1 LFEDAVRSIMI
12 FSPLKLPLAKINTSM
27 LLPIAAGLLIF
38 GCSAPRENAPA
49 KSDAAPASETVIA
62 SNGGATSVDAKTSS
76 NAPLTASEEDELRR
90 QIESNWNV
98 GEWATSPEATGMEV
112 ELRLSLLPDGT
123 IADVKLLNDRPG
135 DATFQKVADSAIR
148 AVKISSP
155 LRLPP
160 GREYSAMI
168 LRFRPDWQHP

>member
-1 LFEDAVRSIMI
+1 LTALIGGAVRAIMI
-12 FSPLKLPLAKINTSM
+12 SNSLKLPLGKINPSM
-27 LLPIAAGLLIF
+27 LLPIVAGLLIV
-38 GCSAPRENAPA
+38 GCSAPHEDAPA
-49 KSDAAPASETVIA
+49 NSDVAPASEA
-62 SNGGATSVDAKTSS
+62 VDAKTSS
-76 NAPLTASEEDELRR
+76 DAPLTASEEDELRR

-98 GEWATSPEATGMEV
+98 GEWAASPEATGMVV

-123 IADVKLLNDRPG
+123 ITDVKLLNDRPG

-155 LRLPP
+155 LKLPP

-168 LRFRPDWQHP
+168 LRFRPDWVHP